1 MTLAYYNE
9 FDPIAAEWLRWLI
22 AEGLIANGWVDER
35 SIVDVQPE
43 ELEGYTQVHL
53 FAGIGGWSL
62 ACRLGGWEDDRPIW
76 TASCPCQPFSV
87 AGKGRG
93 IADER
98 HLWPHVHRLLTA
110 RRPAVLVGEQV
121 AGKAGY
127 DWFDGIAAD
136 MAGEGYASRAVD
148 IPACAVD
155 APHIRQRLYWC
166 AVADSNAVRERQPQG
181 SQSDERGRGLH
192 SDAKFMADTD
202 SSGRDGWS
210 ETPERSA
217 QQRDAI
223 ERADGKLV
231 NAESI
236 GRGEGRPEHEFR
248 SGRPTVAGADAQ
260 GDVGHPN
267 GQRREEALR
276 EPGNSVTPARQGP
289 TDCSQRTPGVGGFW
303 SDHEWLTCHD
313 GKARRTK
320 PGLPLLAHGIPG
332 RVAKWRGLGNAIV
345 PPLAAEVIAALRE
358 TLN

>member
-1 MTLAYYNE
+1 MTFAYYNE
-9 FDPIAAEWLRWLI
+9 FDPIAAAWLRWLI
-22 AEGLIANGWVDER
+22 SQGLIADGYVDDR
-35 SIVDVQPE
+35 SIADVQPE
-43 ELEGYTQVHL
+43 DLEGYTQVHF

-87 AGKGRG
+87 AGKGAG
-93 IADER
+93 VADER
-98 HLWPHVHRLLTA
+98 HLWPHVHRLLAA

-127 DWFDGIAAD
+127 DWFDGISAD

-166 AVADSNAVRERQPQG
+166 AVAD
-181 SQSDERGRGLH
+181 
-192 SDAKFMADTD
+192 TD
-202 SSGRDGWS
+202 GSGRSGRPEAS
-210 ETPERSA
+210 ERST
-217 QQRDAI
+217 QQRDAA
-223 ERADGKLV
+223 ERVTGELV
-231 NAESI
+231 NPSRV
-236 GRGEGRPEHEFR
+236 GRGEGWPEYEFR
-248 SGRPTVAGADAQ
+248 GGRPAIASADAQ
-260 GDVGHPN
+260 SDVGNAISQGLQGQFGDVVRPAGR
-267 GQRREEALR
+267 Q
-276 EPGNSVTPARQGP
+276 EPY
-289 TDCSQRTPGVGGFW
+289 GFGSAPDDSHSHW

-358 TLN
+358 TLVTPDMF

>member
-1 MTLAYYNE
+1 VSFAYYNE
-9 FDPIAAEWLRWLI
+9 IDPTAAEWLRWLI
-22 AEGLIANGWVDER
+22 EQGLIANGWVDER

-43 ELEGYTQVHL
+43 DLEGYTQVHF

-87 AGKGRG
+87 AGKGAG
-93 IADER
+93 TADER
-98 HLWPHVHRLLTA
+98 HLWPHVHRLLAA
-110 RRPAVLVGEQV
+110 RRPTVLVGEQV

-166 AVADSNAVRERQPQG
+166 AVVN
-181 SQSDERGRGLH
+181 
-192 SDAKFMADTD
+192 
-202 SSGRDGWS
+202 
-210 ETPERSA
+210 
-217 QQRDAI
+217 
-223 ERADGKLV
+223 ADG
-231 NAESI
+231 S
-236 GRGEGRPEHEFR
+236 
-248 SGRPTVAGADAQ
+248 
-260 GDVGHPN
+260 DVGHSD

-276 EPGNSVTPARQGP
+276 EPRDSVTPPRERS
-289 TDCSQRTPGVGGFW
+289 TDCLERALGLGGLLEYPMRARRFGLSDLARASQTHYSTNPYSDVSYW
-303 SDHEWLTCHD
+303 SRDEWLVCHD

-358 TLN
+358 TLD